1 MAADYRGTKRWK
13 LKRRRSVHF
22 FGSIHVVRG
31 EGPTLAE
38 HFLTL
43 AERFRGKASN
53 EQKASHKAECE
64 QLASC
69 YARLAEQFQSAP
81 KQALDLLKP

>member
-1 MAADYRGTKRWK
+1 MVADYRGTKRWR
-13 LKRRRSVHF
+13 LKRRQSVHF

-38 HFLTL
+38 
-43 AERFRGKASN
+43 RFRGKASD